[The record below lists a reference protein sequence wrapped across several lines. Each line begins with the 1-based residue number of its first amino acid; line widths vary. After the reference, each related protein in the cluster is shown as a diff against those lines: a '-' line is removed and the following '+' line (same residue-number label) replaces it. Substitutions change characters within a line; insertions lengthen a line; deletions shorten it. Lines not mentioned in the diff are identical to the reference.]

1 MTLDADQRGRPRLV
15 DGRRVPYLE
24 CESTKINIHLADSSF
39 IAITNTRVRSCM
51 SGEISGQMSKVKLLA
66 KRAFQKQCHCK
77 IDLKLVLLK
86 SKHFLRS
93 LALMPVSV
101 QCPTCCWCVS
111 DDNQQENWRQNINSG
126 KTRWRGR
133 ENTDLTKA
141 SLLLGGGRALTN
153 VRPAGQF
160 RACTA
165 TSVEPGW
172 QSWVGQS
179 WVHQP
184 PLITQR
190 LWMRGTVPRL

>member
-1 MTLDADQRGRPRLV
+1 MPKRIEQVIANQISNNCSEGKILFRLDQLIYIGV
-15 DGRRVPYLE
+15 
-24 CESTKINIHLADSSF
+24 
-39 IAITNTRVRSCM
+39 
-51 SGEISGQMSKVKLLA
+51 MSKVKLLA

-111 DDNQQENWRQNINSG
+111 DDNQQENWRQNINSS

-172 QSWVGQS
+172 QSWVG
-179 WVHQP
+179 H
-184 PLITQR
+184 L
-190 LWMRGTVPRL
+190 